1 MSTQRNT
8 EARKEALA
16 QRAAQNRKERGLKQ
30 GRVLAHNC
38 ERGQLIAWFAKQ
50 PTRSLREFKRAIDAA
65 RLTRLQ
71 RSIKHASKV
80 RQDRRSELKNLEA

>member
-1 MSTQRNT
+1 MKPPDGQLL
-8 EARKEALA
+8 K
-16 QRAAQNRKERGLKQ
+16 RAAQNRKERALKR
-30 GRVLAHNC
+30 GALLAHNC

-71 RSIKHASKV
+71 RSMKNASKV
-80 RQDRRSELKNLEA
+80 RLARQRELKNLDA

>member
-1 MSTQRNT
+1 MKPPDEQLL
-8 EARKEALA
+8 K
-16 QRAAQNRKERGLKQ
+16 RAAQNRKERALKQ

-71 RSIKHASKV
+71 RSMKYASKV
-80 RQDRRSELKNLEA
+80 RQERRRELKNLEA

>member
-1 MSTQRNT
+1 MKPPDEQLL
-8 EARKEALA
+8 K
-16 QRAAQNRKERGLKQ
+16 RAAQNRKERALKQ

-50 PTRSLREFKRAIDAA
+50 PTRSLREFKRAIDAT

-71 RSIKHASKV
+71 RSMKNASKV
-80 RQDRRSELKNLEA
+80 RLARQRELKNLES

>member
-1 MSTQRNT
+1 MKPPDEQLS
-8 EARKEALA
+8 K
-16 QRAAQNRKERGLKQ
+16 RAAQNRKERALKQ

-71 RSIKHASKV
+71 RSMKNASKV
-80 RQDRRSELKNLEA
+80 RLARQQELKNLEA

>member
-1 MSTQRNT
+1 MKPPD
-8 EARKEALA
+8 EKLLK
-16 QRAAQNRKERGLKQ
+16 RAAQNRKERALKQ

-71 RSIKHASKV
+71 RSMKHASKV
-80 RQDRRSELKNLEA
+80 RLARQQELKNLDA